1 MAEQFYANRYASILY
16 RYSQRFLTDQLRRE
30 SLPLESAQIP
40 VFLRCA
46 HRPGITQEEVAFA
59 TGLDKATV
67 ARTAAAL
74 EGRGLVRRT
83 PDPGDRRVNR
93 LALTA
98 QGEAL
103 LGAVEEVVD
112 RLHRAIYRGLSAQ
125 EQDIA
130 CRLLVQMCDNLRGA
144 VEQGRTGRCCGASSK
159 TAQMGQNPADLAQE
173 HC

>member
-16 RYSQRFLTDQLRRE
+16 RYSQRFLTDALRRE
-30 SLPLESAQIP
+30 NLPLESAQIP

-46 HRPGITQEEVAFA
+46 LRPGIAQEEIASV

-74 EGRGLVRRT
+74 ESRGLVRRS
-83 PDPGDRRVNR
+83 PDPDDRRANR
-93 LALTA
+93 LFLTQ

-103 LGAVEEVVD
+103 LGAVEEIVD
-112 RLHRAIYRGLSAQ
+112 RLHRAIYRGLSPQ
-125 EQDIA
+125 EQDLA

-144 VEQGRTGRCCGASSK
+144 VEEGRTGRCCAA
-159 TAQMGQNPADLAQE
+159 AQRSAAAGPQAADSGQK